1 MDATPGTLDRC
12 AQLLVAAQNGRGVSG
27 GAALVFCALLLHA
40 QVSGGVARPSVE
52 ALVTMTGLDR
62 RNVQRALAALTECG
76 AIAPVD
82 DQRSSGGRGRI
93 TRWHVAPHAIRGD
106 AAALCR
112 RHTAAGSPQIAEE
125 NCGDSAADDLDN
137 RGDPAADSD
146 GNRGADCA
154 KPRRQRR
161 PNRIEQNY
169 PPTPQGDGERSARG
183 PEPSERG
190 RAMLSTLEHAGPVAN
205 PFAARTRLTEFA
217 RNGGDEADLRR
228 LMRCAMRADHAARNP
243 VALVLHWLAE
253 EQSWRAVLDQ
263 DRSRVRERAL
273 RRRAPSV
280 GQPAPMRELMDM
292 PARRVGE

>member
-1 MDATPGTLDRC
+1 MHDAPGTLDRC
-12 AQLLVAAQNGRGVSG
+12 AQLLVAAQDGRGVSG
-27 GAALVFCALLLHA
+27 GAALVFVALLLHA
-40 QVSGGVARPSVE
+40 QQQGGVARPSVD
-52 ALVTMTGLDR
+52 ALAAMTGLDR
-62 RNVQRALAALTECG
+62 RNVQRALTALSECG
-76 AIAPVD
+76 AVSVHGEE
-82 DQRSSGGRGRI
+82 RSRGGRGRI
-93 TRWHVAPHAIRGD
+93 TRWVVAPHAIRGD

-112 RHTAAGSPQIAEE
+112 RHTAAESPQM
-125 NCGDSAADDLDN
+125 GDANRGESAADDQEN
-137 RGDPAADSD
+137 CGDPAADS
-146 GNRGADCA
+146 GENRGADCT

-169 PPTPQGDGERSARG
+169 PPTPQGGGERSARD

-190 RAMLSTLEHAGPVAN
+190 RAMLPTLEHAGPVAN

-217 RNGGDEADLRR
+217 RAGGDEADLRR
-228 LMRCAMRADHAARNP
+228 LMRCAMRDHATRSP

-253 EQSWRAVLDQ
+253 EHSWRAVLDQ

-280 GQPAPMRELMDM
+280 GQPAPVRELMDM